1 MIANILVGVLFV
13 VNIALA
19 VSLVLVCLK
28 LCTKNHQNIVTQ
40 IEESD
45 EIREEDRKMLRSVFE
60 FGNTITREVMVHR
73 TDMITLDRDD
83 TYGSALTLFIRSGFS
98 RIPVMGE
105 NADEILGLA
114 YFKDVVKEIFL
125 HKKPRN
131 KSITA
136 VLRKVLFVPESKPVD
151 DLFRTMQDERQH
163 MALVIDEY
171 GGISGLVTL
180 EDTLEEIVGELDDEH
195 DAANDDAVVLVEKDE
210 NDETISCI
218 LLAKYLISDLQ
229 QLFGVQIEH
238 DNVDTILGLL
248 TKAIGRVAIKGSHA
262 EINGLKFEAV
272 QVSGRKKQV
281 SKISVEKVREV
292 ESD

>member
-1 MIANILVGVLFV
+1 MIADILVGLLFV
-13 VNIALA
+13 INVALIIAL
-19 VSLVLVCLK
+19 VVVCLK
-28 LCTKNHQNIVTQ
+28 LRAKNHQNIATQ

-45 EIREEDRKMLRSVFE
+45 EIGEEDRKMLRSVFE
-60 FGNTITREVMVHR
+60 FGNMITREVMVHR
-73 TDMITLDRDD
+73 TDMITLDHDD

-125 HKKPRN
+125 HKKPKN

-136 VLRKVLFVPESKPVD
+136 VLRKALFIPESKPVD
-151 DLFRTMQDERQH
+151 DLFRTMQEERQH

-195 DAANDDAVVLVEKDE
+195 DAANDTAIVMLEQDE
-210 NDETISCI
+210 NEKPISCI
-218 LLAKYLISDLQ
+218 LPAKYLISDLQ

-238 DNVDTILGLL
+238 DDVDTILGLL
-248 TKAIGRVAIKGSHA
+248 TKAIGKVAIKGSQA

-272 QVSGRKKQV
+272 QVSGRRKQV
-281 SKISVEKVREV
+281 SKISVEKISEV

>member
-1 MIANILVGVLFV
+1 MIVNIVFVILFV
-13 VNIALA
+13 INIALA
-19 VSLVLVCLK
+19 VSLILVCLK
-28 LCTKNHQNIVTQ
+28 LRAKNSQNIATQ

-60 FGNTITREVMVHR
+60 FGNMITREVMVHR
-73 TDMITLDRDD
+73 MDMITLDHDD
-83 TYGSALTLFIRSGFS
+83 TYGSALGLFIRSGFS

-136 VLRKVLFVPESKPVD
+136 VLRKPLFVPESKPVD
-151 DLFRTMQDERQH
+151 DLFRTMQMERQH

-195 DAANDDAVVLVEKDE
+195 DAANNEAVVLLEQDE
-210 NDETISCI
+210 NGKATSYI
-218 LLAKYLISDLQ
+218 LPAKYPISDLQ

-238 DNVDTILGLL
+238 DDVDTILGLL
-248 TKAIGRVAIKGSHA
+248 TKEIGKVAIKGSYA

-272 QVSGRKKQV
+272 QVSGRRRQV
-281 SKISVEKVREV
+281 SKISVEKVSEV
-292 ESD
+292 END